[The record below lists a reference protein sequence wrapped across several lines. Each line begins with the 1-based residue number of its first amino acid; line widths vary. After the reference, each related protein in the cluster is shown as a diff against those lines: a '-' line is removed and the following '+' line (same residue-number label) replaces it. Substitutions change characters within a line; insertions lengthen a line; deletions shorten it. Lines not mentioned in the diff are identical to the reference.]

1 MYHKQSSARELSC
14 VNSRPARRPQS
25 GCKTVTLSVRDL
37 DRLLD
42 WCANSYAHTD
52 DGTVV
57 DIETID
63 WFCEAYDQASFALAA
78 AL

>member
-1 MYHKQSSARELSC
+1 MDHKQSATPDSSSVDSWPERLLRSC
-14 VNSRPARRPQS
+14 H
-25 GCKTVTLSVRDL
+25 KTVTVPVRDL
-37 DRLLD
+37 DRLLV
-42 WCANSYAHTD
+42 WCANSYAHTE